1 MRWFAILFVLTLI
14 SARSAVAFPRY
25 RRVYFDDI
33 DMFMR
38 RERSEEEAVR
48 RANFPWFKVACF
60 DSITELGRA
69 A

>member
-38 RERSEEEAVR
+38 RERSEEEAVSYR
-48 RANFPWFKVACF
+48 HEKPRPLRF
-60 DSITELGRA
+60 GR
-69 A
+69 